1 MLRHVI
7 APVRF
12 FSQVSNEIIRHPRLS
27 SDAVRLL
34 TWQLSLPQ
42 EADEP
47 LSRTAQRAGIKKVAF
62 IRAKQQL
69 KAEGYVHEWRQQDER
84 GRWVTRQ
91 LVSSVP
97 LSAEEAAQVRDGD
110 RDLAPTGGVPAAG
123 EPTGRAVG
131 RHPLNTPEENTSH
144 QPEPG
149 GDACRAVADLHLV
162 DERLRVPRG
171 MLQQLAALAAQWLA
185 GGHTVEDVRT
195 AVRQGLPAPG
205 LRIHRPGGLVRHLLR
220 EVPPPPA
227 PPAEVPTPR
236 VALMRECAGSHT
248 QPRLF
253 RPVTDETHCGEC
265 RQTRAESPLRAPV
278 GKALVALRGA
288 AAARAAMRG

>member
-7 APVRF
+7 PPARF
-12 FSQVSNEIIRHPRLS
+12 FSQVPNEIIRHPRLS

-42 EADEP
+42 GADEP

-69 KAEGYVHEWRQQDER
+69 KAEGYVHEWREQGDR

-97 LSAEEAAQVRDGD
+97 LSAEEAARVRDG
-110 RDLAPTGGVPAAG
+110 APAGGVPAAG
-123 EPTGRAVG
+123 EPTRRAVG

-144 QPEPG
+144 QPGPG
-149 GDACRAVADLHLV
+149 GDARRAVADLHRI

-171 MLQQLAALAAQWLA
+171 MLPQLAALAAQWLEC
-185 GGHTVEDVRT
+185 GHTVEDVRA

-205 LRIHRPGGLVRHLLR
+205 RRIHRPGGLVRHLLG
-220 EVPPPPA
+220 EVPAPPG

-253 RPVTDETHCGEC
+253 RPLTDETHCGEC
-265 RQTRAESPLRAPV
+265 RQTRAESPERAPV
-278 GKALVALRGA
+278 DKVLVAVRGA
-288 AAARAAMRG
+288 AAARAALRA